1 MAIPGTIDRKSQP
14 LAISSRILDLV
25 YKLRNLVHPE
35 NYPMDS
41 YILEIFRWEHMR
53 KIEEF
58 VASSK
63 PVHVILL
70 AFPAKSPNP
79 RKTVSHRPDYGEV
92 LALSNL
98 NGLCEK
104 IRNIY
109 APGAIITIC
118 SDGRVFSDIVQVHD
132 DAVGAY
138 GKEIQDIIN
147 DKKMSNLGIYGLDDV
162 YGGQTFALM
171 RDRLVDEF
179 AEEINQIRER
189 TKTDAD
195 TKNLF
200 NGIHRF
206 MYEDQ
211 MALQTG
217 KSKNWVREHSKGL
230 TYQVIQRSNAWSR
243 LVECKFPEALR
254 LSIHPQ
260 PIWSPKIGIRL
271 LPSDDIWRTPWH
283 SVLVSGGGNFYLA
296 PREQAEANGGVL
308 TYAENKYAYYE
319 VTG

>member
-1 MAIPGTIDRKSQP
+1 MDP
-14 LAISSRILDLV
+14 LIS
-25 YKLRNLVHPE
+25 
-35 NYPMDS
+35 
-41 YILEIFRWEHMR
+41 EITRQTHMR

-58 VASSK
+58 VAWSK
-63 PVHVILL
+63 PVHMILP

-98 NGLCEK
+98 NDLCKK

-118 SDGRVFSDIVQVHD
+118 SDGRVFSDLVQVHD
-132 DAVGAY
+132 DAVGVY
-138 GKEIQDIIN
+138 GKEIQDIIS
-147 DKKMSNLGIYGLDDV
+147 DRKMSNLSVYSLDDV
-162 YGGQTFALM
+162 YGRQTFSFM
-171 RDRLVDEF
+171 RNRLVNEF
-179 AEEINQIRER
+179 AEEINRIRER
-189 TKTDAD
+189 IKIDAD
-195 TKNLF
+195 LKNLF

-211 MALQTG
+211 IALQIG
-217 KSKNWVREHSKGL
+217 KSKNWVRGHSKGL
-230 TYQVIQRSNAWSR
+230 AYQVIQRSNAWSR
-243 LVECKFPEALR
+243 LVERRFPEALR

-260 PIWSPKIGIRL
+260 SIWSPKIGIRL

-283 SVLVSGGGNFYLA
+283 SVLVSRGGNFYLA
-296 PREQAEANGGVL
+296 PREQAEANGGIL

-319 VTG
+319 VTA